1 MLHYF
6 QGTYRSKDVLCRAK
20 GSLVGGHLVDNL
32 KCEFDYFRFPNSI
45 EHCLIEWVRL
55 GWIWFAWLRLV
66 PEKEFAQ
73 SSVFDFVGLPNPI
86 ELNPLIEFDWVRFPN
101 VRLTVTGSGK
111 REAECVSS
119 PSVTKHWMP
128 FLATSKTG
136 KRVGLCGLLL
146 PLRRYKRKLKTAF
159 LRNWNQIPRQSR
171 HSVSLFSVQ
180 HDKDLLNTYRAF
192 RAAHYFVAIVP

>member
-111 REAECVSS
+111 LNVFPALLWQSTECRFS
-119 PSVTKHWMP
+119 PLPKQEKGSAYLAYCYRYVDINENWKQRFYETETK
-128 FLATSKTG
+128 FLDK
-136 KRVGLCGLLL
+136 VV
-146 PLRRYKRKLKTAF
+146 
-159 LRNWNQIPRQSR
+159 IP
-171 HSVSLFSVQ
+171 
-180 HDKDLLNTYRAF
+180 
-192 RAAHYFVAIVP
+192 